1 VQHAAGVLDLAR
13 RVERGQIVGAMS
25 ISSGGCSNGFTPGPA
40 ATITPSFALSGEVSP
55 SRTSSTVERKAI
67 SATVTA
73 FTSRPIA
80 SASSW
85 RACAR
90 STAR

>member
-1 VQHAAGVLDLAR
+1 VQHAAGVLDPAR
-13 RVERGQIVGAMS
+13 RVERRQDRRREID
-25 ISSGGCSNGFTPGPA
+25 SSGGCSNGRRLGPA

-55 SRTSSTVERKAI
+55 SRTSSTVEPDAI

-73 FTSRPIA
+73 FTSRAIA
-80 SASSW
+80 SASSR